1 MNSKRCYIHIML
13 SLFSPSRHPSSLL
26 LPAAPGPGG
35 YFWSV
40 SDSTLC
46 HCGISGN
53 GTMDQRW
60 PGTGWRERPTRYYY
74 FLSSYFCLPRSFFC
88 CFLCV
93 LLQSMPG
100 LIRNLPLSNVGVLHK
115 SMFREQCT
123 ADRSGCCLHSP
134 NFNLLL
140 SILRVLWED
149 IINWLLSRTDI

>member
-1 MNSKRCYIHIML
+1 MNSKRDTIFTLCF

-46 HCGISGN
+46 HCRISGN
-53 GTMDQRW
+53 GSMDQRR
-60 PGTGWRERPTRYYY
+60 PGTGWRERPTRYY
-74 FLSSYFCLPRSFFC
+74 
-88 CFLCV
+88 CFLCSV
-93 LLQSMPG
+93 FSLRLSVSLLLSLYQLMPD
-100 LIRNLPLSNVGVLHK
+100 LIRNLSLSNVGVLHK

-123 ADRSGCCLHSP
+123 ADRSGCCCLHTP

-140 SILRVLWED
+140 SILRVLWEG
-149 IINWLLSRTDI
+149 R